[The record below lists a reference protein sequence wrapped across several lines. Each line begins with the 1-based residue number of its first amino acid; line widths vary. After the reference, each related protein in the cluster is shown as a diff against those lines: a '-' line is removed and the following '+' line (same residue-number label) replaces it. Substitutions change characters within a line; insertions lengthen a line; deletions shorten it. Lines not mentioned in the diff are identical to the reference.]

1 MQLYYYIFNLFF
13 LFTSIQNLVPP
24 DHLLLASA
32 KRVKALILEEIAL
45 DTPAGQD
52 LNGNAAYLMLTSK
65 FKV

>member
-1 MQLYYYIFNLFF
+1 MYQIHILLS
-13 LFTSIQNLVPP
+13 LLLQTLVPR

-52 LNGNAAYLMLTSK
+52 MNGDYNK
-65 FKV
+65 K